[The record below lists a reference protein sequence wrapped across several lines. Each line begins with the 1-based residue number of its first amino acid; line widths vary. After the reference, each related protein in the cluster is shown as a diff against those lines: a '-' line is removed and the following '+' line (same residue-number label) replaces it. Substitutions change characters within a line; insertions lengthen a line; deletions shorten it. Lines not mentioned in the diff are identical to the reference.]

1 MPDITAR
8 PDSNRL
14 HATTNSLQSVTSDR
28 VGCENPNFWYDLVTE

>member
-14 HATTNSLQSVTSDR
+14 HATTNSLQSVTSGR
-28 VGCENPNFWYDLVTE
+28 VGCENPNFWY